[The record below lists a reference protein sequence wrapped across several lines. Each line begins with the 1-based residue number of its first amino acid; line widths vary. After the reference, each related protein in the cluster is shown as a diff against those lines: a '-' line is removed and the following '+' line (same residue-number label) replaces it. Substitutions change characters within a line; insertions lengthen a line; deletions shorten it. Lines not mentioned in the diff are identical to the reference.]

1 MTGVQGGMR
10 TGVTRFLSRER
21 GISCIPILRFLL
33 VAMVTVSAR
42 LQAFGPRKSVLLI
55 IISLSS
61 RNRSLEVLF
70 FGITSMRSPLD
81 CFV

>member
-21 GISCIPILRFLL
+21 GISCILTLRFLL
-33 VAMVTVSAR
+33 VAMVTVSDR